1 MEGNRVGI
9 RLGSDVEGVTVGALG
24 AIVGLK
30 LGTLVGTK
38 LGCLVGLQLGQK
50 VDSKVGLSDGL
61 IMGLLVGD
69 SVGDK
74 VGLSEGLILGLL
86 DGVLLERG
94 LCPDEYLKVYREQ
107 MTMCSRY
114 NNFILNTDKYEV
126 QRPAVKLLRIT
137 VIVEQLKIQITYYV
151 IWIFSCSTI
160 TVIIT
165 VLPKITK
172 T

>member
-50 VDSKVGLSDGL
+50 VGSKVGLSDGL
-61 IMGLLVGD
+61 ILGLLVGD
-69 SVGDK
+69 AVGDL
-74 VGLSEGLILGLL
+74 VGMSEGLILGFLVGIL
-86 DGVLLERG
+86 
-94 LCPDEYLKVYREQ
+94 PDEYLKVYREQ

-126 QRPAVKLLRIT
+126 QRPAVKLL
-137 VIVEQLKIQITYYV
+137 
-151 IWIFSCSTI
+151 
-160 TVIIT
+160 
-165 VLPKITK
+165 
-172 T
+172 